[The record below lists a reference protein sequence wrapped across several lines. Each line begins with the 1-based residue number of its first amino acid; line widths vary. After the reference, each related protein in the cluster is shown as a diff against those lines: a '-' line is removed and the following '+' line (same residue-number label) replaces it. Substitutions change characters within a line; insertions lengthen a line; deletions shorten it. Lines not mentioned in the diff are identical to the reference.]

1 MKLNGSIGTGYL
13 RVALLLT
20 VTILLAIVG
29 VAKAQTPETL
39 DLGTANIHVLH
50 VRGNI
55 YMLIG
60 AGCNITV
67 DVGERYI
74 IVVDTGLPQFADEVV
89 ATIRKISKLPIMFIA
104 NTTSDAD
111 HTGGNAKLFAAG
123 GALPNATTGF
133 AREDEKDLTR
143 LHLLPG
149 GTIITTFNASSRTKE
164 QAGMQTAVTFGR
176 EGFKLYDAEP
186 VIFYNMGRAHT
197 DGDSMVFFRSSD
209 VISAGELYTTTSYP
223 VIETENGGSI
233 DGYLDSLNDLLAL
246 LVPKEKEEGGT
257 YVIPGRGYL
266 SDRADVANYRDMVT
280 VIRARIADMI
290 RKGMTLQ
297 QVMAAKPTM
306 DYDGIYGA
314 EDGRKFTEVVY
325 GDLAK
330 GIAPQAR
337 K

>member
-1 MKLNGSIGTGYL
+1 
-13 RVALLLT
+13 
-20 VTILLAIVG
+20 
-29 VAKAQTPETL
+29 
-39 DLGTANIHVLH
+39 
-50 VRGNI
+50 
-55 YMLIG
+55 
-60 AGCNITV
+60 
-67 DVGERYI
+67 
-74 IVVDTGLPQFADEVV
+74 
-89 ATIRKISKLPIMFIA
+89 
-104 NTTSDAD
+104 
-111 HTGGNAKLFAAG
+111 
-123 GALPNATTGF
+123 
-133 AREDEKDLTR
+133 
-143 LHLLPG
+143 
-149 GTIITTFNASSRTKE
+149 
-164 QAGMQTAVTFGR
+164 MQTAVTFGR

-186 VIFYNMGRAHT
+186 VIFYNMGKAHT

-209 VISAGELYTTTSYP
+209 VISAGELYTTTGYP

-257 YVIPGRGYL
+257 YVIPGHGYL

-306 DYDGIYGA
+306 DYDGIYGV
-314 EDGRKFTEVVY
+314 EGGRKFTEVVY

>member
-1 MKLNGSIGTGYL
+1 MKLNRSIGIGSF
-13 RVALLLT
+13 RVPFILT
-20 VTILLAIVG
+20 VMIFLSTTG
-29 VAKAQTPETL
+29 VAKAQAPETL
-39 DLGTANIHVLH
+39 DIGTANVHVLH

-67 DVGERYI
+67 DVGERFI
-74 IVVDTGLPQFADEVV
+74 IVVDTGLPQFADEVIE
-89 ATIRKISKLPIMFIA
+89 TIRKISKLPIMFIA
-104 NTTSDAD
+104 NTTSDED
-111 HTGGNAKLFAAG
+111 HTGGNAKFFKAG

-149 GTIITTFNASSRTKE
+149 GTIITTFNASGRTKE
-164 QAGMQTAVTFGR
+164 QVGMQTAVTFGR
-176 EGFKLYDAEP
+176 EGFKLYNAEP
-186 VIFYNMGRAHT
+186 VIFYNLGKAHT

-209 VISAGELYTTTSYP
+209 VISAGELYTTTGYP
-223 VIETENGGSI
+223 VIESENGGTI
-233 DGYLDSLNDLLAL
+233 DGYLDSLNDMLAL

-257 YVIPGRGYL
+257 YVIPGHGYL

-314 EDGRKFTEVVY
+314 EGGRKFTEVVF
-325 GDLAK
+325 GDLVK

>member
-1 MKLNGSIGTGYL
+1 MTLNGSIGNGSL
-13 RVALLLT
+13 RVALLLAI
-20 VTILLAIVG
+20 TILLAVTG

-50 VRGNI
+50 VRVNI

-67 DVGERYI
+67 DVGDRYI

-104 NTTSDAD
+104 NTTSDSD
-111 HTGGNAKLFAAG
+111 HSGGNGKLYMTG

-164 QAGMQTAVTFGR
+164 QAGMQTAVTFGP

-186 VIFYNMGRAHT
+186 VIFYNMGKAHT

-209 VISAGELYTTTSYP
+209 VISAGELYSTTGYP

-233 DGYLDSLNDLLAL
+233 DGYLNALNDMLAL

-257 YVIPGRGYL
+257 YVIPGHGYL

-297 QVMAAKPTM
+297 QVIAAKPTM

-314 EDGRKFTEVVY
+314 DGGRKFTEVVY

-330 GIAPQAR
+330 GIDPQSR

>member
-1 MKLNGSIGTGYL
+1 MKLNGSIGTGKL
-13 RVALLLT
+13 QVALLWA
-20 VTILLAIVG
+20 VTILLAVTG
-29 VAKAQTPETL
+29 AAKAQTPETL
-39 DLGTANIHVLH
+39 DIGTANIHVLH

-67 DVGERYI
+67 DVGDRYI

-89 ATIRKISKLPIMFIA
+89 ATIHKISKLPIMFIA

-111 HTGGNAKLFAAG
+111 HTGGNAKLYAAG

-149 GTIITTFNASSRTKE
+149 GTIITTFNASGRTKE

-186 VIFYNMGRAHT
+186 VIFYNMGKAHT

-209 VISAGELYTTTSYP
+209 VISAGELYTTTGYP

-257 YVIPGRGYL
+257 YVIPGHGYL

-306 DYDGIYGA
+306 DYDGIYGV
-314 EDGRKFTEVVY
+314 EGGRKFTEVVY

>member
-1 MKLNGSIGTGYL
+1 MTLNGSIGNGSL
-13 RVALLLT
+13 RVALLLAI
-20 VTILLAIVG
+20 TILLAVTG

-67 DVGERYI
+67 DVGDRYI

-104 NTTSDAD
+104 NTTSDSD
-111 HTGGNAKLFAAG
+111 HSGGNGKLYMAG

-164 QAGMQTAVTFGR
+164 QAGMQTAVTFGP

-186 VIFYNMGRAHT
+186 VIFYNMGKAHT

-209 VISAGELYTTTSYP
+209 VISAGELYSTTGYP

-233 DGYLDSLNDLLAL
+233 DGYLNALNDMLAL

-257 YVIPGRGYL
+257 YVIPGHGYL

-297 QVMAAKPTM
+297 QVIAAKPTM

-314 EDGRKFTEVVY
+314 DGGRKFTEVVY

-330 GIAPQAR
+330 GIDPQSR

>member
-1 MKLNGSIGTGYL
+1 MTLNGSIGNGSL
-13 RVALLLT
+13 RVALLLAI
-20 VTILLAIVG
+20 TILLAVTG

-67 DVGERYI
+67 DVGDRYI

-104 NTTSDAD
+104 NTTSDSD
-111 HTGGNAKLFAAG
+111 HSGGNGKLYMTG

-164 QAGMQTAVTFGR
+164 QAGMQTAVTFGP

-186 VIFYNMGRAHT
+186 VIFYNMGKAHT

-209 VISAGELYTTTSYP
+209 VISAGELYSTTGYP

-233 DGYLDSLNDLLAL
+233 DGYLNALNDMLAL

-257 YVIPGRGYL
+257 YVIPGHGYL

-297 QVMAAKPTM
+297 QVIAAKPTM

-314 EDGRKFTEVVY
+314 DGGRKFTEVVY

-330 GIAPQAR
+330 GIDPQSR

>member
-1 MKLNGSIGTGYL
+1 MKLERSIATGKL
-13 RVALLLT
+13 RAALLAA
-20 VTILLAIVG
+20 TILLAATGAV
-29 VAKAQTPETL
+29 KAQQAPETL
-39 DLGTANIHVLH
+39 ELGTANIHVLH

-67 DVGERYI
+67 DVGERFI
-74 IVVDTGLPQFADEVV
+74 IVVDTGLPQYADEVV

-111 HTGGNAKLFAAG
+111 HTGGNAKLYMAG

-149 GTIITTFNASSRTKE
+149 GTLITTFNASSRTKE
-164 QAGMQTAVTFGR
+164 QSGMQTAVTFGP
-176 EGFKLYDAEP
+176 EGFKLYNAEP
-186 VIFYNMGRAHT
+186 VIFYNMGKAHT

-209 VISAGELYTTTSYP
+209 VISSGELYVTTGYP
-223 VIETENGGSI
+223 DIETENGGSI

-257 YVIPGRGYL
+257 YVIPGHGYL

-314 EDGRKFTEVVY
+314 DGGRKFTEVVY

-330 GIAPQAR
+330 SIGPQSR